1 MDERLANR
9 LFEEGAFLFLLDV
22 PIGSEVGIDFNCWR
36 TAEKFK
42 GIKMIPPGVHYI
54 YYSAVDKQGCVAP
67 RTGFFYNFS
76 KKDVVVRRWN
86 PETEEIINNCSHEET
101 EALKANLKNLDKH
114 LGPYPFEMWKKW
126 LSLSSK
132 ITAGVIRKI
141 ESTPQ
146 KITAV
151 AELVQTPVVNTGSPV
166 KQKVLNSDDQLLAS
180 GQTNP
185 GTALNF
191 TEIPKNFIPKGASAG
206 DITKYSMDTSFVLEQ
221 MLSLWESPSE
231 LLAELQ
237 MVFLYFVIGQVY
249 SAFEHWKHL
258 VHIFCSA
265 DDMVVKNPSLIL
277 EFIGDLYFQ
286 MQEVPTD
293 FFIDIIS
300 SENFLVK
307 TLRVLFANV
316 LENSGADPQLK
327 RRTLQLKQFVTQR
340 FQWDFETEP
349 DDEAP
354 VVVEMMENQM

>member
-22 PIGSEVGIDFNCWR
+22 PIGTEVGIDFNCWR

-42 GIKMIPPGVHYI
+42 GIKMIPPGVHYV

-67 RTGFFYNFS
+67 RTGFFYNFN

-86 PETEEIINNCSHEET
+86 PETEEVINNCSHEET
-101 EALKANLKNLDKH
+101 DVLKKNLQNLDKH

-126 LSLSSK
+126 LSLSSR
-132 ITAGVIRKI
+132 ITTAVIRKI
-141 ESTPQ
+141 ESAPQ
-146 KITAV
+146 KVPAV
-151 AELVQTPVVNTGSPV
+151 AELVETPVVNTGLPV
-166 KQKVLNSDDQLLAS
+166 KENILNSDDQLLAPR
-180 GQTNP
+180 QENP
-185 GTALNF
+185 LMALNF
-191 TEIPKNFIPKGASAG
+191 TEIPKNSFPKGSSAG
-206 DITKYSMDTSFVLEQ
+206 DITKYSMDTSFVLQQ

-258 VHIFCSA
+258 THIFCSA
-265 DDMVVKNPSLIL
+265 DEMVSKNPSLIM

-293 FFIDIIS
+293 FFVDIIS

-307 TLRVLFANV
+307 TLRVLFANI
-316 LENSGADPQLK
+316 LENSEVDPQLK
-327 RRTLQLKQFVTQR
+327 RRMIQFKQFVTQR
-340 FQWDFETEP
+340 FQWDFDAEP
-349 DDEAP
+349 EDEAP
-354 VVVEMMENQM
+354 MIVEMIENHM

>member
-22 PIGSEVGIDFNCWR
+22 PIGTEVGIDFNCWR

-42 GIKMIPPGVHYI
+42 GIKMIPPGVHYV

-67 RTGFFYNFS
+67 RTGFFYNFN

-86 PETEEIINNCSHEET
+86 PETEEVINNCSHEET
-101 EALKANLKNLDKH
+101 DVLKKNLQNLDKH

-126 LSLSSK
+126 LSLSSR
-132 ITAGVIRKI
+132 ITTAVISKI
-141 ESTPQ
+141 ESAPQ
-146 KITAV
+146 KVPAV
-151 AELVQTPVVNTGSPV
+151 AELVETPVVNTGLPV
-166 KQKVLNSDDQLLAS
+166 KENILNSDDQLLAPR
-180 GQTNP
+180 QENP
-185 GTALNF
+185 LMALNF
-191 TEIPKNFIPKGASAG
+191 TEIPKNSFPKGSSAG
-206 DITKYSMDTSFVLEQ
+206 DITKYSMDTSFVLQQ

-258 VHIFCSA
+258 THIFCSA
-265 DDMVVKNPSLIL
+265 DEMVSKNPSLIM

-293 FFIDIIS
+293 FFVDIIS

-307 TLRVLFANV
+307 TLRVLFANI
-316 LENSGADPQLK
+316 LENSEVDPQLK
-327 RRTLQLKQFVTQR
+327 RRMIQFKQFVTQR
-340 FQWDFETEP
+340 FQWDFDAEP
-349 DDEAP
+349 EDEAP
-354 VVVEMMENQM
+354 MIVEMIENHM